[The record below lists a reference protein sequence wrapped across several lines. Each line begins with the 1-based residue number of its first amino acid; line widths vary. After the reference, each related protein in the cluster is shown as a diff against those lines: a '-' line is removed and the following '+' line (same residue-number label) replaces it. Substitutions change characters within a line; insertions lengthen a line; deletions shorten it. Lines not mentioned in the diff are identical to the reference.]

1 MNKEEYLFQIVV
13 ILEICYSRYYYIHF
27 ISNVLTIEINEIT
40 IARQKHDGATD
51 DDVVIVDDDDDD
63 DYDGDELFYGMSRDH
78 CRRFS
83 PSQISTTLRAGFE
96 HAQN

>member
-1 MNKEEYLFQIVV
+1 MKSPQQNK
-13 ILEICYSRYYYIHF
+13 
-27 ISNVLTIEINEIT
+27 
-40 IARQKHDGATD
+40 KHDDAND
-51 DDVVIVDDDDDD
+51 NDVVIVVVDDDDDD
-63 DYDGDELFYGMSRDH
+63 DDDDGDELFYGVSRDH

>member
-1 MNKEEYLFQIVV
+1 MKSPQQNK
-13 ILEICYSRYYYIHF
+13 
-27 ISNVLTIEINEIT
+27 
-40 IARQKHDGATD
+40 KHDDAND
-51 DDVVIVDDDDDD
+51 NDVVIVVVDDDDDD
-63 DYDGDELFYGMSRDH
+63 DDDGDELFYGVSRDH

>member
-1 MNKEEYLFQIVV
+1 M
-13 ILEICYSRYYYIHF
+13 
-27 ISNVLTIEINEIT
+27 LTIEINEIT

-51 DDVVIVDDDDDD
+51 DDDDDDD

>member
-1 MNKEEYLFQIVV
+1 MKSPQQNK
-13 ILEICYSRYYYIHF
+13 
-27 ISNVLTIEINEIT
+27 
-40 IARQKHDGATD
+40 KHDDAND
-51 DDVVIVDDDDDD
+51 DDVVIVVVDDDDDG
-63 DYDGDELFYGMSRDH
+63 GDELFYGVRRDH